1 MTVTQRQ
8 AIPGQY
14 FNSHP
19 HEEDDSFSFLHVGC
33 LGYFNSHPH
42 EEDDCSFLYS
52 STRSFISTHILTKR
66 MTMNDCGSCEKETFQ
81 LTSSRRG
88 WLIVLFN
95 YFQLFYFNSHPHEE
109 DDHISF
115 VAFPNLYIST
125 HILTKRMTILLIF
138 IIRGLVFQLTS
149 SRRGWR
155 LPDPLHRVHK

>member
-14 FNSHP
+14 FNSHPHEEDDINDSASTNSNGNFNSHP

-88 WLIVLFN
+88 
-95 YFQLFYFNSHPHEE
+95 
-109 DDHISF
+109 
-115 VAFPNLYIST
+115 
-125 HILTKRMTILLIF
+125 
-138 IIRGLVFQLTS
+138 
-149 SRRGWR
+149 
-155 LPDPLHRVHK
+155 